1 MKKLI
6 YCVTILAVFFTS
18 CSEDETTSKSPLLV
32 SEAAEICGEWLAPSA
47 SNTYYTYLGFQNNYK
62 VKYYVAQNVVGAN
75 SVTDEDDGS
84 WSLYPDRQEIL
95 ISVLRHQIPVQALV
109 AFDNNSMS
117 LRNTQYNTIDTFY
130 RIVES
135 IELEAG
141 QTAEINYLKNAAGA
155 ECSSLNPDVATVSSG
170 GLVNGIQEGVTFI
183 SLRLGEVLAFVK
195 VSVNGR
201 VDRFAE
207 ETHLMIDDIFAKY
220 GNPSGYFFVD
230 NTLCDIYYLKPSSDG
245 SLSEH
250 RYRFN
255 WDTGQIKYVITMY
268 SDVVAFVADCKY
280 LDQYYYL
287 QSDKSDPIYTLK
299 EKYFDNE
306 YSARVIIKDT
316 APNYQIIYTNFDYDF

>member
-18 CSEDETTSKSPLLV
+18 CSEDETTSKSLLLV

-75 SVTDEDDGS
+75 SVTDEDAGS

-95 ISVLRHQIPVQALV
+95 ISVFRHQIPVQALV

-170 GLVNGIQEGVTFI
+170 GLVKGIQEGVTFI

-207 ETHLMIDDIFAKY
+207 ETHLMKDDIMAKY
-220 GNPSGYFFVD
+220 GNPSGIFRVD
-230 NTLCDIYYLKPSSDG
+230 NTFADMYYLNPSSD
-245 SLSEH
+245 SCLLEH

-255 WDTGQIKYVITMY
+255 LITGQIKYIFTFY
-268 SDVVAFVADCKY
+268 ADLPTFLADWDY
-280 LDQYYYL
+280 LEKIYFCQDGM
-287 QSDKSDPIYTLK
+287 SAPVYTLK

-306 YSARVIIKDT
+306 YSARVIIQDT